1 MALLTEYHCHILP
14 GIDDGSDSVETS
26 LQMVEMMKKQGVQ
39 RICATPH
46 FYAHRE
52 KSVTAYLKKRQA
64 AFEQIQGQTA
74 VTDIHLGAE
83 VAIEHGIS
91 ELPDIEKLAIQGTR
105 IILLELPYRPYEK
118 WMSEEIY
125 NIAAEFKLKVMLA
138 HVHRY
143 LPYYSKEE
151 LEAILHCNAIYQ
163 INNEAFTSWKEK
175 RIAKKVMAEHS
186 HFAFGSDAH
195 NTSSRKP
202 NWDLLQKKVKEPDIA
217 VSDSTFEKYSI

>member
-1 MALLTEYHCHILP
+1 MLTESHCHILP
-14 GIDDGSDSVETS
+14 RIDDGSDSVETS
-26 LQMVEMMKKQGVQ
+26 LQRVEMMKAQGVE

-52 KSVTAYLKKRQA
+52 KSIDDYLQKRQA
-64 AFEQIQGQTA
+64 AFGQIQGQTA

-91 ELPDIEKLAIQGTR
+91 ELPGIEKLAITGTR
-105 IILLELPYRPYEK
+105 IILLELPYRAYEK

-125 NIAAEFKLKVMLA
+125 NIAAEYKLKVMLA

-143 LPYYSKEE
+143 LPYYSKDEIE
-151 LEAILHCNAIYQ
+151 TILSSKSILQ

-175 RIAKKVMAEHS
+175 RLAKKVMAEHT

-202 NWDLLQKKVKEPDIA
+202 NWELLQKKVKSADIE
-217 VSDSTFEKYSI
+217 VSNSMFDRYIL

>member
-1 MALLTEYHCHILP
+1 MLTEFHCHILP
-14 GIDDGSDSVETS
+14 GIDDGSDSADTS
-26 LQMVEMMKKQGVQ
+26 LKMVEMMKTQGVE

-52 KSVTAYLKKRQA
+52 KSVADYLQKRQT
-64 AFEQIQGQTA
+64 AFDSIKDSMAIQN
-74 VTDIHLGAE
+74 VHLGAE

-91 ELPDIEKLAIQGTR
+91 ELPGIEKLAITGTR
-105 IILLELPYRPYEK
+105 IILLELPYRAYEK

-125 NIAAEFKLKVMLA
+125 NIAAEYKLKVMLA

-151 LEAILHCNAIYQ
+151 IETILSNKSILQ
-163 INNEAFTSWKEK
+163 INNEAFASWKEK
-175 RIAKKVMAEHS
+175 RLAKKVMAEHT

-195 NTSSRKP
+195 NLTDRKP
-202 NWDLLQKKVKEPDIA
+202 NWDILQKKVKAADIE
-217 VSDSTFEKYSI
+217 VSDSMFERYSL

>member
-1 MALLTEYHCHILP
+1 MLTEYHCHILP

-26 LQMVEMMKKQGVQ
+26 LQMVEMMKAQGVE

-52 KSVTAYLKKRQA
+52 KSIDDYLQKRQA
-64 AFEQIQGQTA
+64 AFGQIQGQTA
-74 VTDIHLGAE
+74 VTNIHLGAE

-91 ELPDIEKLAIQGTR
+91 ELPGIEKLAITGTR
-105 IILLELPYRPYEK
+105 IILLELPYRAYEK

-125 NIAAEFKLKVMLA
+125 NIAAEYKLKVMLA

-143 LPYYSKEE
+143 LPYYSKDEIE
-151 LEAILHCNAIYQ
+151 TILSSKSILQ

-175 RIAKKVMAEHS
+175 RLAKKVMAEHT

-202 NWDLLQKKVKEPDIA
+202 NWELLQKKVKSADIE
-217 VSDSTFEKYSI
+217 VSNSMFDKYIL